1 MASVFPALPIFKT
14 AILVMMILQIVNP
27 VKEDTTK
34 NKKDNAQPAPK
45 FTLNVLYVATKASVS
60 NVPQDPT

>member
-1 MASVFPALPIFKT
+1 
-14 AILVMMILQIVNP
+14 MMILQIVNP